1 MKKTEK
7 IEIRLSHEDK
17 ERLNTIA
24 EREGRTISQIVRG
37 LIDRYMDLN
46 SASDIRQTPL
56 KVKLIWGLLG
66 AVFATPLIW
75 GIMQFY
81 SPQKMP
87 TSSHQFAATIWFEEG
102 GVHTGGIGVPL
113 IDGFSDS
120 FEMHSE
126 ATKVKIEL
134 KLEETDFQQY
144 KLRVDFCRIEER
156 SCQALTGT
164 SLSFDSDSAAE
175 TTIHDEYGNSFYV
188 SIN

>member
-17 ERLNTIA
+17 ERLNEIA

-46 SASDIRQTPL
+46 SATDIRQTPL
-56 KVKLIWGLLG
+56 KEKLSWGLLG
-66 AVFATPLIW
+66 AMIATPIIW
-75 GIMQFY
+75 GIMQLY
-81 SPQKMP
+81 TPQKSP
-87 TSSHQFAATIWFEEG
+87 PDSHQFATNIWPLEG
-102 GVHTGGIGVPL
+102 GVHSGGIGVPL

-126 ATKVKIEL
+126 STKVKIEL
-134 KLEETDFQQY
+134 RLEKTDFQQY
-144 KLRVDFCRIEER
+144 KLRVDICRIENQA
-156 SCQALTGT
+156 CQALTGT
-164 SLSFDSDSAAE
+164 SLSFDHNSAAE
-175 TTIHDEYGNSFYV
+175 TTIHDDFGNRFDI